1 MVDAN
6 RLCLGCMNDNGG
18 EAICP
23 ICGHNSSDDN
33 NEKYLSCGTWLN
45 ANRYYVGK
53 VIVEDSDGPTYI
65 AWDNDE
71 NAVVHIK
78 EYFPEGIAARSAN
91 RLTVTPAEDMGL
103 AFNKGREEFA
113 RLFSR
118 LAETTESVYI
128 LRISDLFESGGTIY
142 AAQKAVS
149 GSTLQ
154 AFLIRNGGALKWEQV
169 KPLFMSFIST
179 VSQLNEAGIYHRGI
193 CPDNII
199 IGRDGK
205 LRLTG
210 FCIPSV
216 RRLEGPFIPQLPSG
230 FAAPELYLE
239 NSENDQFCDI
249 YSIGAVLFRA
259 LVGTTP
265 PDAKDRLINDKL
277 AIPTK
282 ITEIVP
288 RSALVA
294 VANALK
300 VDPRE
305 RIGTADRL
313 YKMVEAIAVG
323 GMTTG
328 QDADEVKRRGGSTV
342 LYVII
347 AILITALIF
356 IGALIFLGPKLGINL
371 FGGDESSKKPSSS
384 QPSSV
389 IVSSSE
395 PSGYGPDALLFVV
408 PDIVGKT
415 NFEFCETI
423 EPEHSQFTF
432 VDMGRRFSEEIPEG
446 QICYQ
451 SIPAGSEV
459 GRDTVIEY
467 YTSAGAEVETA
478 KLPNI
483 IRQTKDMGELELYR
497 AGFLKTSIEFR
508 PRADES
514 ALAVE
519 PGEVYRVAYAKG
531 DKTIKSGVDVLIT
544 EPIIIDY
551 RDPNFIDEEE
561 DTTFPEDEN
570 SSSDFDDTL
579 Q

>member
-1 MVDAN
+1 MVNTN

-23 ICGHNSSDDN
+23 ICGHNSSEDN
-33 NEKYLSCGTWLN
+33 SEKYLSCGTWLN

-78 EYFPEGIAARSAN
+78 EYFPEGIAVRSAD

-103 AFNKGREEFA
+103 PFNKGREEFA
-113 RLFSR
+113 RLFNR
-118 LAETTESVYI
+118 LSETTESVYI

-216 RRLEGPFIPQLPSG
+216 RSLGGQFVPQLPSG
-230 FAAPELYLE
+230 YAAPELYLE
-239 NSENDQFCDI
+239 NSPNDQLCDI

-265 PDAKDRLINDKL
+265 PDAKDRLLNDKL

-282 ITEIVP
+282 ITETVP

-294 VANALK
+294 IANALK
-300 VDPRE
+300 VEQSE

-313 YKMVEAIAVG
+313 YKMVEAIAIGPAAVEK
-323 GMTTG
+323 
-328 QDADEVKRRGGSTV
+328 DAAKEKRRSGGSTI

-347 AILITALIF
+347 AIIVTAAMF
-356 IGALIFLGPKLGINL
+356 IGALFLLGPKLGIVIL
-371 FGGDESSKKPSSS
+371 KDDAESTKPSSS
-384 QPSSV
+384 QQSSV
-389 IVSSSE
+389 ISSSSK
-395 PSGYGPDALLFVV
+395 PSGYGPNEMLFVV
-408 PDIVGKT
+408 PDIVGTT
-415 NFEFCETI
+415 NFEFCENI
-423 EPEHSQFTF
+423 EPEYSQFKF
-432 VDMGRRFSEEIPEG
+432 VDKGRKFSEDIPEG

-451 SIPAGSEV
+451 SVAAGSEV
-459 GRDTVIEY
+459 IRDTVIEY
-467 YTSAGAEVETA
+467 YTSAGAEVEIA
-478 KLPNI
+478 KMPNI
-483 IRQTKDMGELELYR
+483 IKKTVDMGELELYR

-508 PRADES
+508 PRVEES
-514 ALAVE
+514 AKAVE
-519 PGEVYRVAYAKG
+519 PGQIYKVEYAKG
-531 DKTIKSGVDVLIT
+531 NKVVKSGADVSIT
-544 EPIIIDY
+544 EPIIVYFRPLD
-551 RDPNFIDEEE
+551 DVDEEE
-561 DTTFPEDEN
+561 TPDEEITETP
-570 SSSDFDDTL
+570 SDDTL